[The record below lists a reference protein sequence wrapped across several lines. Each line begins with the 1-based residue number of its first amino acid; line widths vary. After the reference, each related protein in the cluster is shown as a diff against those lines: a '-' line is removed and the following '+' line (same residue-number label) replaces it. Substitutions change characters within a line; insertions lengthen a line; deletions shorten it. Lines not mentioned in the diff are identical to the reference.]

1 MSARLSHAAGVVPEE
16 CISGSLD
23 LFSPPFMETTVENAY
38 YTEYFPTNA
47 ISDSANSIAFH
58 IPPTEDMV
66 DLAESYVQV
75 RCKITKAD
83 GSNLDAYAAPASG
96 STSANSVGFVQM
108 PITSMFSS
116 LVFRLNDELLTDS
129 FATYPYLAYFQTL
142 LNFSSDATES
152 RLQLLGFYKE
162 KRMNHTAAHATAP
175 ASGFKTRAGLTAQ
188 SHEATFIGPIFQSMF
203 SQSRFL
209 LPLTKMSLEWIK
221 ASPAFCLKSNNSTAD
236 YLYKITSMKLF
247 LRKIKIRPSYKL
259 ELEQQLLKEPA
270 MYPLRQAYC
279 KPFFIDAEEKQVSF
293 ENVFQSRSIPAY
305 CAIAICDQT
314 AYRGAYGKSPFQ
326 FDHHSLTSLK
336 ISVDS
341 DVYPSPTPFQPDFV
355 STTAPNWTR
364 EYLALQDN
372 QIKVDAGNGIS
383 YDMFANH
390 FAIYVIHF
398 GRLSSLAN
406 DHTSPKRAGSAR
418 LDVSFASTSTNPAL
432 TLLLYAE
439 SDETLFLDRNRQPSR
454 DFHL

>member
-1 MSARLSHAAGVVPEE
+1 MSNRLLHAAGVIAEE
-16 CISGSLD
+16 CVSGSLD
-23 LFSPPFMETTVENAY
+23 LFSPPFMETMVENVY
-38 YTEYFPTNA
+38 FTEYLPTNA
-47 ISDSANSIAFH
+47 ISNSANSITFN
-58 IPPTEDMV
+58 IPSADDMI
-66 DLAESYVQV
+66 DLTESYVQV

-162 KRMNHTAAHATAP
+162 KRMNHTAAHATAT

-259 ELEQQLLKEPA
+259 ELEERLLKEPA
-270 MYPLRQAYC
+270 LYPLRQAYV
-279 KPFFIDAEEKQVSF
+279 KPFFIDAREKSVSF
-293 ENVFQSRSIPAY
+293 ENIFQGRSLPAY
-305 CAIAICDQT
+305 CAVAICTQA
-314 AYRGAYGKSPFQ
+314 AYRGSYGTSPFE
-326 FDHHSLTSLK
+326 FKHHSLTSLK
-336 ISVDS
+336 ISIDS
-341 DVYPSPTPFQPDFV
+341 EVFPSPSPFQPDYI
-355 STTAPNWTR
+355 STSAPNWTR

-372 QIKVDAGNGIS
+372 QIKVDAGNAIS
-383 YDMFANH
+383 YDMFAKG
-390 FAIYVIHF
+390 FAIYVFHF
-398 GRLSSLAN
+398 GETSLAN

-418 LDVSFASTSTNPAL
+418 LDVSFAPTSDNAAL

-439 SDETLFLDRNRQPSR
+439 SDETLFLDENRKPKR